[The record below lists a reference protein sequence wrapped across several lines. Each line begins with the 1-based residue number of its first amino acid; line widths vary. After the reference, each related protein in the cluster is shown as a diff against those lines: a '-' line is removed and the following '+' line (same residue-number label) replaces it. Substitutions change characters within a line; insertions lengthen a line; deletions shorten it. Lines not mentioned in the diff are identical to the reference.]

1 MQGLTLVTDFFFLF
15 MKTQWKTKRQKSIW
29 EAAAVKRSAYV
40 QEARGV
46 RDRLS
51 LLPVGSHLSTSLL
64 VSPLTLIFFPPFI
77 SDTFPALHFL
87 SPHLDNF
94 PLCFLF
100 SPAFVKKSLWWN
112 AWSLPDNCLSSS
124 HWNITPVFSPV
135 LFVCVCD
142 GVWLWSYMRQTIM
155 AVNLMCSKTPF
166 SRIKSHHR
174 DSVSP

>member
-1 MQGLTLVTDFFFLF
+1 MEDKETKEYLRGSSSEKECVCAGSQRCQRQIVSAPCRLSSVHVSVGLTTH
-15 MKTQWKTKRQKSIW
+15 T
-29 EAAAVKRSAYV
+29 Y
-40 QEARGV
+40 
-46 RDRLS
+46 
-51 LLPVGSHLSTSLL
+51 
-64 VSPLTLIFFPPFI
+64 SPPPFI